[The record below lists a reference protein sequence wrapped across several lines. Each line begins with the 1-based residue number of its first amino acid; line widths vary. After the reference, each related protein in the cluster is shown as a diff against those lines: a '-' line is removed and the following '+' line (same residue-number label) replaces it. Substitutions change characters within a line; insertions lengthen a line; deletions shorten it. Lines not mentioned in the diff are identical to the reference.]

1 MANGPVGTGTVSR
14 LVLSTGGAGTVAH
27 NEARGIDDF
36 AESISDRKGSRTQQI
51 AMSKPRKQKTTT
63 KTVKG
68 DQTKALILET
78 ALEMFR
84 ERGYEETTMRAIAEK
99 AGVSLGNAYY
109 YFGSKEHLIQAFYRR
124 LHEEQ
129 LAVSEPALENENS
142 LKARLL
148 TVMRLKID
156 IMNPYHQFAGVL
168 FKTAAHPQSP
178 LNPFSD
184 ESDPVREASI
194 QLFNKV
200 LEGATARIPKDLRAE
215 LPYLL
220 WVYHMGIVLFWIHD
234 PSPKHRRTYRLIDHT
249 VDLLD
254 KLIHLASNP
263 FMRPLRKQA
272 LRLIFEIREA
282 LPDEPESEE
291 A

>member
-1 MANGPVGTGTVSR
+1 MTATRKKKTDKVS
-14 LVLSTGGAGTVAH
+14 
-27 NEARGIDDF
+27 
-36 AESISDRKGSRTQQI
+36 KGE
-51 AMSKPRKQKTTT
+51 
-63 KTVKG
+63 
-68 DQTKALILET
+68 QTKALILDT

-84 ERGYEETTMRAIAEK
+84 ERGYEETTMRAIAQK

-109 YFGSKEHLIQAFYRR
+109 YFSSKEYLIQAFYQR
-124 LHEEQ
+124 LHEDH
-129 LAVSEPALENENS
+129 LAVAVPALDNEET

-148 TVMRLKID
+148 TVVRLKID
-156 IMNPYHQFAGVL
+156 TMRPYHQFAGVL
-168 FKTAAHPQSP
+168 FKTAAHPRSP

-194 QLFNKV
+194 QLFAKV
-200 LEGATARIPKDLRAE
+200 VEGTKARIPKDLRAE

-234 PSPKHRRTYRLIDHT
+234 QSPKHRRTYRLVNNT
-249 VDLLD
+249 VELVDR
-254 KLIHLASNP
+254 LIHLASNP

-272 LRLIFEIREA
+272 LRLI
-282 LPDEPESEE
+282 DELRDAAESLDDDPGEV

>member
-1 MANGPVGTGTVSR
+1 M
-14 LVLSTGGAGTVAH
+14 
-27 NEARGIDDF
+27 
-36 AESISDRKGSRTQQI
+36 RK
-51 AMSKPRKQKTTT
+51 KQTNKSG
-63 KTVKG
+63 KG

-84 ERGYEETTMRAIAEK
+84 ERGYEETTMRAVAQK

-109 YFGSKEHLIQAFYRR
+109 YFRSKEYLIQAFYER
-124 LHEEQ
+124 LHQ
-129 LAVSEPALENENS
+129 SHLDVVLPALDNDKT

-148 TVMRLKID
+148 TMMRTK
-156 IMNPYHQFAGVL
+156 METMEPYHQFAGVL

-178 LNPFSD
+178 LNPFAD
-184 ESDPVREASI
+184 ESDPVRRASI
-194 QLFNKV
+194 ETFDLV
-200 LEGATARIPKDLRAE
+200 LAGTKTRIPNDLRAE

-220 WVYHMGIVLFWIHD
+220 WVYSMGIVLFWIHD
-234 PSPKHRRTYRLIDHT
+234 SSPKRRRTYRLINHT

-272 LRLIFEIREA
+272 LRL
-282 LPDEPESEE
+282 LDELRDATESIDDEESEAHE
-291 A
+291 RK

>member
-1 MANGPVGTGTVSR
+1 MT
-14 LVLSTGGAGTVAH
+14 
-27 NEARGIDDF
+27 
-36 AESISDRKGSRTQQI
+36 
-51 AMSKPRKQKTTT
+51 KQKAV

-84 ERGYEETTMRAIAEK
+84 ERGYDETTMRAVAQK

-109 YFGSKEHLIQAFYRR
+109 YFHSKEYLIQAFYQR
-124 LHEEQ
+124 LHDSHYAAA
-129 LAVSEPALENENS
+129 LPALEDEKT

-148 TVMRLKID
+148 TLMRTKIET
-156 IMNPYHQFAGVL
+156 MEPYHQFAGVL
-168 FKTAAHPQSP
+168 FKTAANPLSP
-178 LNPFSD
+178 LNPFGD

-194 QLFNKV
+194 QLYEKV
-200 LEGATARIPKDLRAE
+200 LEGEKVRIPKDLRAE

-220 WVYHMGIVLFWIHD
+220 WVYSMGIVLFWIHD
-234 PSPKHRRTYRLIDHT
+234 QSPKHRRTHRLVEHT

-272 LRLIFEIREA
+272 LRLVAELREA
-282 LPDEPESEE
+282 AESMDDEPQKGT
-291 A
+291 

>member
-1 MANGPVGTGTVSR
+1 M
-14 LVLSTGGAGTVAH
+14 
-27 NEARGIDDF
+27 
-36 AESISDRKGSRTQQI
+36 RKKK
-51 AMSKPRKQKTTT
+51 AT
-63 KTVKG
+63 KTLKG

-78 ALEMFR
+78 ALEIFR

-99 AGVSLGNAYY
+99 AGVALGNTYY
-109 YFGSKEHLIQAFYRR
+109 YFRSKEYLIQAFYQR
-124 LHEEQ
+124 LHDEH
-129 LAVSEPALENENS
+129 LAASLPALEKKDT

-148 TVMRLKID
+148 TVMRLRID
-156 IMNPYHQFAGVL
+156 VMKPYHQFAGVL

-184 ESDPVREASI
+184 ESDPVRDQSI
-194 QLFNKV
+194 ALFAKV
-200 LEGATARIPKDLRAE
+200 IEGTKARIPKDLQAE

-220 WVYHMGIVLFWIHD
+220 WLYQMGIVLFWIHD
-234 PSPKHRRTYRLIDHT
+234 PSPNHRRTYRLIEHT

-272 LRLIFEIREA
+272 LRLVSEIREA
-282 LPDEPESEE
+282 LPDDEDEE
-291 A
+291 QKK

>member
-1 MANGPVGTGTVSR
+1 M
-14 LVLSTGGAGTVAH
+14 
-27 NEARGIDDF
+27 
-36 AESISDRKGSRTQQI
+36 RKKK
-51 AMSKPRKQKTTT
+51 AT
-63 KTVKG
+63 KTLKG

-78 ALEMFR
+78 ALEIFR

-99 AGVSLGNAYY
+99 AGVALGNTYY
-109 YFGSKEHLIQAFYRR
+109 YFRSKEYLIQAFYQR
-124 LHEEQ
+124 LHDEH
-129 LAVSEPALENENS
+129 LAASLPALEKKDT

-148 TVMRLKID
+148 TVMRLRID
-156 IMNPYHQFAGVL
+156 VMKPYHQFAGVL

-184 ESDPVREASI
+184 ESDPVRDQSI
-194 QLFNKV
+194 ALFAKV
-200 LEGATARIPKDLRAE
+200 VEGTKARIPKDLQAE

-220 WVYHMGIVLFWIHD
+220 WLYQMGIVLFWIHD
-234 PSPKHRRTYRLIDHT
+234 PSPNHRRTYRLIDHT

-272 LRLIFEIREA
+272 LRLVTEIREA
-282 LPDEPESEE
+282 LPDDEDEE
-291 A
+291 QKK

>member
-1 MANGPVGTGTVSR
+1 M
-14 LVLSTGGAGTVAH
+14 STT
-27 NEARGIDDF
+27 
-36 AESISDRKGSRTQQI
+36 RK
-51 AMSKPRKQKTTT
+51 KKTT

-68 DQTKALILET
+68 DQTRALILET

-84 ERGYEETTMRAIAEK
+84 ERGYEETTMRAVAQK
-99 AGVSLGNAYY
+99 ADVSLGNAYY
-109 YFGSKEHLIQAFYRR
+109 YFSSKEYLIQAFYQRI
-124 LHEEQ
+124 HDSHV
-129 LAVSEPALENENS
+129 AVSLPALENVKT

-148 TVMRLKID
+148 AVMRLKIEVLE
-156 IMNPYHQFAGVL
+156 PYHQFAGVL

-178 LNPFSD
+178 LNPFAD
-184 ESDPVREASI
+184 QTDPVRQASI
-194 QLFNKV
+194 QLFEKV
-200 LEGATARIPKDLRAE
+200 IEGTKARIPKDLRAE

-234 PSPKHRRTYRLIDHT
+234 QSPKCRRTYRLIDHT

-272 LRLIFEIREA
+272 LRLMDELREA
-282 LPDEPESEE
+282 AETIDDEELNRHKKAQEVQKRI
-291 A
+291 